1 MKTEQLQ
8 NPGRRTA
15 LTAACAIAVVPGQAL
30 TQTTYPSKPI
40 RLLVQFAPG
49 GNVDTFARVL
59 ASRLSGKIGQ
69 PVTVDNRA
77 GANGALAYQALAA
90 APKDGYTLGIGH
102 IAQLALNPHILKN
115 VGYTPED
122 FTTIA
127 RLVDAPNVLAVHPSS
142 GVRTLKE
149 LIALAKQKPGQVS
162 LGHAGVGTV
171 GHLSGGWLE
180 KEAGI
185 DFLQVPYKGSG
196 QVLNDLLG
204 GQVMASFGSLPSFMP
219 SIEAGKLR
227 AVAVTTGRRLS
238 QYPDIPT
245 VAESGFPGYHAVAW
259 LGLIGPAGLP
269 APIVGALEKAAIEV
283 VSAREARVTLDANGF
298 LLNLANSQEFATFV
312 KAEYRSWGKIV
323 AERGYTAD

>member
-1 MKTEQLQ
+1 MQ
-8 NPGRRTA
+8 NPHRRTFLA
-15 LTAACAIAVVPGQAL
+15 TICAVAVSPRAIFAQAS
-30 TQTTYPSKPI
+30 YPVKPI

-49 GNVDTFARVL
+49 GNVDTFARLL
-59 ASRLSGKIGQ
+59 ANRLTMAIGQ
-69 PVTVDNRA
+69 PVTVENRG
-77 GANGALAYQALAA
+77 GANGILAYQALAA

-102 IAQLALNPHILKN
+102 IAQLALNPHLLKN
-115 VGYTPED
+115 VGYKPED
-122 FTTIA
+122 FTPIV

-142 GVRTLKE
+142 GVKTLKE
-149 LIALAKQKPGQVS
+149 LIALAKQKPGQIS

-185 DFLQVPYKGSG
+185 DFLQIPYKGSG

-204 GQVMASFGSLPSFMP
+204 GQVLASFGSLPSFMP

-227 AVAVTTGRRLS
+227 ALAVTTSKRLS
-238 QYPDIPT
+238 LYPDIPT
-245 VAESGFPGYHAVAW
+245 VSESGFPGYHAVAW

-269 APIVGALEKAAIEV
+269 TTIVSVLEK
-283 VSAREARVTLDANGF
+283 VSRDVITAPEAKTTLDSNGF
-298 LLNLANSQEFATFV
+298 LLNLANPQEFSTFI
-312 KAEYRSWGKIV
+312 KDEYRAWGRVV